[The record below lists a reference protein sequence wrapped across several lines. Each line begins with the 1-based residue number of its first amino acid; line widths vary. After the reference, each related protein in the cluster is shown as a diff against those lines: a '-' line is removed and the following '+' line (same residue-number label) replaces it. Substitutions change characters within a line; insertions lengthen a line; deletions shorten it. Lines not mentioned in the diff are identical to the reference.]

1 MVKQNLIPAVGYLRM
16 STDQQED
23 SPARQRSQ
31 IEAMAKRDGFK
42 IIEWYEDHGLTGT
55 ESANRPDFLRL
66 LNDASGGKFQAILTS
81 ELSRMSREDIFDAM
95 AHWKILKQAG
105 IRIVTAQ
112 RGELR
117 FDDLSDVITAI
128 VDQYGAREESV
139 KIADRTVSGKLLCLR
154 RGQRVG
160 GALFAFDRAI
170 TDEVGNHVRRVHFL
184 EKFQKPKSWQSE
196 LVPSSDTKAVRG
208 VRWAFDAICDGKT
221 LIQITR
227 EFNRR
232 ELKTTFGNSWDF
244 SSVRRMLE
252 NPAYMG
258 TLRAGFSAVESFL
271 GSTRRGSSSTRTRT
285 RRL

>member
-1 MVKQNLIPAVGYLRM
+1 
-16 STDQQED
+16 
-23 SPARQRSQ
+23 
-31 IEAMAKRDGFK
+31 
-42 IIEWYEDHGLTGT
+42 
-55 ESANRPDFLRL
+55 
-66 LNDASGGKFQAILTS
+66 
-81 ELSRMSREDIFDAM
+81 MSREDIFDAM

-117 FDDLSDVITAI
+117 FDDLGGLITAI
-128 VDQYGAREESV
+128 VDQHGAREESV
-139 KIADRTVSGKLLCLR
+139 KIADRTVSGKLLRLR

-170 TDEVGNHVRRVHFL
+170 TDEVGNDMRRVHFL
-184 EKFQKPKSWQSE
+184 EKFQKPKNWQSE

-208 VRWAFDAICDGKT
+208 VRWAFDAVCNGKT
-221 LIQITR
+221 LNEITR

-285 RRL
+285 RGL